1 MEEWNGFQGEKW
13 RKKVD
18 VEDFIINNYKEYK
31 EDESFLVRSTKKTSK
46 VWSRCQKL
54 LEKERLIAQEEQR
67 LTHIMIGASAE
78 NQEFLRGIGSSELS
92 SGTTLADLLKRPE
105 ITYQMLAPL
114 DPDRKALPDDV
125 IFEAEINIKY
135 EGYIKRQLRQVEQF
149 KKMEEKKIPGSLD
162 YKEVPSL
169 RI

>member
-54 LEKERLIAQEEQR
+54 LDKEYITKVLDIETSAVAGIDSFDAGYIDKKNEVIFGLQTDEPLKR
-67 LTHIMIGASAE
+67 IMNPFG
-78 NQEFLRGIGSSELS
+78 GIESVKQALS
-92 SGTTLADLLKRPE
+92 SYG
-105 ITYQMLAPL
+105 YQM
-114 DPDRKALPDDV
+114 DHD
-125 IFEAEINIKY
+125 IEQNFEEY
-135 EGYIKRQLRQVEQF
+135 HSGT
-149 KKMEEKKIPGSLD
+149 
-162 YKEVPSL
+162 
-169 RI
+169 